1 MKRLNEVN
9 KVNDI
14 SLKNENSVSLSYAKF
29 EICFIS
35 SNSLANS
42 RDANPVF
49 WLSSQIAIRSN
60 FTQCHCPAR
69 LIQRNPERSSRK
81 DKCKL
86 LAL

>member
-49 WLSSQIAIRSN
+49 QLSPQIAISSKISPCHHATASN
-60 FTQCHCPAR
+60 QMHPV
-69 LIQRNPERSSRK
+69 RSSRK